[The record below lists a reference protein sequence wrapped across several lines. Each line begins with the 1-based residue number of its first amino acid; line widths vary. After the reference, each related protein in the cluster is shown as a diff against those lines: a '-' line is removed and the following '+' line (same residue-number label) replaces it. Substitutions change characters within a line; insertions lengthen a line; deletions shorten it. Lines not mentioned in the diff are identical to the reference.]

1 MTTHEYAGGKPQYKL
16 PSHFDHPTDAPIYFL
31 PHHINWLI
39 QMPDLLNKDC
49 ITLEIGAL
57 HGAASCFMLDKY
69 CKKTGRHIIIDINV
83 SDYIDKNLAPYAHQT
98 NYLLGESSEMMRTIA
113 KESVDLVYIDGSHMA
128 KNVLEDSVNAF
139 YTLKNNGYIV
149 WDDYGW
155 GLTAESHCQPK
166 TGIDAFIHAYGKY
179 LKIKS
184 VGWQVIAQKIDYD
197 MSDEEKRSNYVK
209 IS

>member
-1 MTTHEYAGGKPQYKL
+1 MSTYEYTGGKPQYKL

-39 QMPDLLNKDC
+39 QMPDLLLRDC
-49 ITLEIGAL
+49 NTLEIGAL

-69 CKKTGRHIIIDINV
+69 CKKTGKHMIIDINV
-83 SDYIDKNLAPYAHQT
+83 SDNIDNNLAPYAHQT
-98 NYLLGESSEMMRTIA
+98 TYMLGESGDMMRILE

-155 GLTAESHCQPK
+155 GLESPKHCQPK

-184 VGWQVIAQKIDYD
+184 VGWQVIAQKVSYD